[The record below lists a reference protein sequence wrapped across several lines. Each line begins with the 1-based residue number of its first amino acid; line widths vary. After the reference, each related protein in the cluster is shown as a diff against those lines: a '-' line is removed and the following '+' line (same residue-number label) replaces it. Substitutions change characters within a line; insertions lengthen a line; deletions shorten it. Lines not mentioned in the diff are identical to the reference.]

1 MGQMN
6 IVPVLGESFNQVF
19 PCMIAL
25 LCCCN
30 VFNVYSRCLQF
41 FTLGVMEFELG
52 EGSNGDDPYLPR
64 FGRAIHDLVPKE
76 GQCPDAL
83 FCNQLREAVY
93 GWLPM
98 FA

>member
-1 MGQMN
+1 MMSPQC
-6 IVPVLGESFNQVF
+6 V
-19 PCMIAL
+19 CCL
-25 LCCCN
+25 LAIRRVC
-30 VFNVYSRCLQF
+30 RLRR
-41 FTLGVMEFELG
+41 FELG